1 MVLPT
6 LFTHLSCE
14 AACDLIRFPWLFW
27 EHPAMDTCIGRF
39 GDRRLQKGGPFCNVV
54 LWKLGAVGCVFG
66 GLAAIVR
73 AKSG

>member
-1 MVLPT
+1 
-6 LFTHLSCE
+6 
-14 AACDLIRFPWLFW
+14 
-27 EHPAMDTCIGRF
+27 MDTCIGRF